1 MNFILHKDFSDLSA
15 MAWNTLVEQ
24 SIADTPFSRYEYLSE
39 WWQTLGGGEWMGKGG
54 EGEQISSVGETSPTG
69 ESTSPLLVLVS
80 ATENDQLIG
89 IAPLFIAE
97 YDGQQALML
106 VGSIEISDYLDLIV
120 REQDLPRF
128 LSGLFDFLAPSE
140 ANPGLPRPNEWTA
153 VDWYNIPD
161 SSPTRAALQVE
172 FEKRGWQYQAE
183 IYRPTPRIPLNGSFE
198 EYLARIDK
206 KQRHEIR
213 RKMRRAAESELN
225 VRFIIV
231 DINADIETETND
243 FFQLMTQDPNK
254 ADFLTPLMRAQMSVT
269 IRTAFEQGYLWLAF
283 LEIGGVKVAASL
295 NFDYKNKL
303 WGYNSGVSREHMELS
318 PGWVLLAHTIQWCCE
333 NNRYE
338 FDFMRGDEEY
348 KYRFGGVNR
357 YVMRERV
364 VKP

>member
-15 MAWNTLVEQ
+15 TDWNKLVEQ
-24 SIADTPFSRYEYLSE
+24 SIADTPFSRYEYLNE
-39 WWQTLGGGEWMGKGG
+39 WWKTLGGGEWMGKGG
-54 EGEQISSVGETSPTG
+54 EGEK
-69 ESTSPLLVLVS
+69 TSPLLVLVS

-89 IAPLFIAE
+89 IAPLFITE

-128 LSGLFDFLAPSE
+128 LSGLFDFLGSSE
-140 ANPGLPRPNEWTA
+140 VQARGPRPYEWTA

-161 SSPTRAALQVE
+161 ASPTRAALQVE

-183 IYRPTPRIPLNGSFE
+183 IYRPTPRIPLNGSFD

-225 VRFIIV
+225 VRCIIV

-243 FFQLMTQDPNK
+243 FFHLMTQDPNK
-254 ADFLTPLMRAQMSVT
+254 ADFLTPPMREQMTVT

-318 PGWVLLAHTIQWCCE
+318 PGWVLLAYTIQWCCE

-338 FDFMRGDEEY
+338 FDFMRGDEDY

>member
-1 MNFILHKDFSDLSA
+1 MNFTLHKDFSDFSA
-15 MAWNTLVEQ
+15 TDWNQLVEQ
-24 SIADTPFSRYEYLSE
+24 SIADTPFSRYEYLNE
-39 WWQTLGGGEWMGKGG
+39 WWKTLGGGEWTGKDG
-54 EGEQISSVGETSPTG
+54 VTP
-69 ESTSPLLVLVS
+69 PLLVLVS
-80 ATENDQLIG
+80 ATENNQLIG

-128 LSGLFDFLAPSE
+128 VSGLFDFLTSASVSS
-140 ANPGLPRPNEWTA
+140 WSA

-161 SSPTRAALQVE
+161 TSPTRAALQVE
-172 FEKRGWQYQAE
+172 FEKRGWPYHAE
-183 IYRPTPRIPLNGSFE
+183 IYRPTPRIALNGSFD
-198 EYLARIDK
+198 EYLSRLDK

-225 VRFIIV
+225 VRFTII
-231 DINADIETETND
+231 DINADIETEIND
-243 FFQLMTQDPNK
+243 FFHLMTQDPNK
-254 ADFLTPLMRAQMSVT
+254 ANFLTPLMREQMAVT

-333 NNRYE
+333 NGRYE

-357 YVMRERV
+357 YVMREKV